1 MIRDACSKSPR
12 PISHK
17 FHELFRN
24 NKNGNYC
31 TTRSQ
36 QASQP
41 MNLVASNNKYPW
53 APGGNATRSLLLVQ
67 VDYQGDRDPCLAIAG
82 VVISKYFYYYFC
94 YKIIINLFKNTNYL
108 INCVTNV
115 KKVYKEIIK
124 CIRQFTLDAI
134 IIIISTAGTTYYV
147 SVCKL
152 H

>member
-1 MIRDACSKSPR
+1 MGIWSK
-12 PISHK
+12 PILK
-17 FHELFRN
+17 PM
-24 NKNGNYC
+24 G
-31 TTRSQ
+31 TR
-36 QASQP
+36 
-41 MNLVASNNKYPW
+41 
-53 APGGNATRSLLLVQ
+53 GNATRSLLVQ
-67 VDYQGDRDPCLAIAG
+67 VDYQGDRDPCLALAG